1 MRIVKDPDTRK
12 EEILIGALKV
22 FARKGYDKTTITDIA
37 KELGISQGLC
47 YRYYE
52 SKEAIYDTALDQYAE
67 RIVSE
72 KIKRFS
78 TNGATLKEQ
87 ILTFSGDLKEYKQSE
102 MEDSLMYGLF
112 HGENSKKMHDQLIL
126 KTAEKLVSHIKEVLT
141 QAKERGEL
149 QFENVDTLA
158 YFFVY
163 GQVGL
168 LLAEGDTPECKQKI
182 QECLLE
188 ILHL

>member
-72 KIKRFS
+72 SIKRFS
-78 TNGATLKEQ
+78 NNGTTLKEQ

-112 HGENSKKMHDQLIL
+112 HGENSQKMHDQLML
-126 KTAEKLVSHIKEVLT
+126 KTAEKLVPHIKEVLT